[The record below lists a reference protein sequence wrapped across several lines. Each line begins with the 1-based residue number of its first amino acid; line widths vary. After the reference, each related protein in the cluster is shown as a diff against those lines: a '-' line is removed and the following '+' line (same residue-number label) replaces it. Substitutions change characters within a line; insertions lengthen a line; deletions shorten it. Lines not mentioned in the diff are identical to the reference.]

1 MKPQALIAAN
11 TLGMGARPGEIEAC
25 KSDPK
30 GWVISQVKI
39 PAPLI
44 AELVEA
50 PSSMQ
55 LMNARSSARKK
66 LGKRLRGKQ
75 KAAAFSDRQKV
86 LNGYMA
92 NHNRE
97 LGWRFKQAV
106 QSPTSFVERWM
117 WFWCN
122 RFTVSARDNHLKMA
136 AGAFEREAIRP
147 HIFGRFEDMLVA
159 STLHPAMIYYLD
171 NGKSVGPKSAIARKS
186 KGKHNENLAREVLE
200 LHTMGVGGGY
210 TIDDITSLSYGLTG
224 WTRAKKSNEYKTV
237 FMRNRHQRGAFDM
250 LGKTYE
256 TVGPERIHNML
267 GDLAKHKSTARHIAQ
282 QLATHFIGGSP
293 KPVVIQKLVNCFL
306 ETDGDLKELALC
318 LIGLDET
325 WKQDVGIFKRPD
337 EFIVSAARALPEWQ
351 DNFNPK
357 IAKLLGQ
364 PLLQASGPDG
374 WSQTGDNWINTE
386 NILIRLGWLRRSLET
401 LPSWIN
407 AAYFMEE
414 ALGGHVSRQTAK
426 VLNKSLLRNEL
437 LTLGLMSP
445 EFLRR

>member
-1 MKPQALIAAN
+1 MKPQALIATN

-30 GWVISQVKI
+30 GWVMAQVKN
-39 PAPLI
+39 PAALI
-44 AELVEA
+44 SELRRA
-50 PSSMQ
+50 PSASD
-55 LMNARSSARKK
+55 LIKARSHARKK
-66 LGKRLRGKQ
+66 LSKRLRGKQ
-75 KAAAFSDRQKV
+75 KEAAFSDRQKV
-86 LNGYMA
+86 LSGFVA
-92 NHNRE
+92 NHKQE

-122 RFTVSARDNHLKMA
+122 RFTVSARDNHLKMVT
-136 AGAFEREAIRP
+136 GAFEREAIRP

-210 TIDDITSLSYGLTG
+210 TIDDITSLSFGLTG
-224 WTRAKKSNEYKTV
+224 WTRAAAKDDYKTI
-237 FMRNRHQRGAFDM
+237 FKRNRHQRGAFDM

-256 TVGPERIHNML
+256 IVGPERIHNML
-267 GDLAKHKSTARHIAQ
+267 GDLAKHKSTARHIASN
-282 QLATHFIGGSP
+282 LAAHFIAGRPQAS
-293 KPVVIQKLVNCFL
+293 VIDSLENCFL
-306 ETDGDLKELALC
+306 ETGGDLKELALH
-318 LIGLDET
+318 LIGLEAA
-325 WKQDVGIFKRPD
+325 WKQEAWIFKRPD
-337 EFIVSAARALPEWQ
+337 EFIVSAKRALPEWEE
-351 DNFNPK
+351 DFNPK

-374 WSQTGDNWINTE
+374 WSQRGDDWINTE
-386 NILIRLGWLRRSLET
+386 NILIRLGWLRRSLES
-401 LPSWIN
+401 LPSWVN
-407 AAYFMEE
+407 AEFFMEE
-414 ALGGHVSRQTAK
+414 ALGGHVSSQTAK
-426 VLNKSLLRNEL
+426 VLSKSLLRNEL